1 MTEKIFCAKCNSL
14 LYFGET
20 ISHRL
25 YMRAIPNEETFLKS
39 YNNTCPKCANSLS
52 LSTVR
57 VELKGRQ

>member
-1 MTEKIFCAKCNSL
+1 MTEKIFCSKCNGL

-25 YMRAIPNEETFLKS
+25 YMRAIPNEEAFLGS
-39 YNNTCPKCANSLS
+39 YNNKCPRCGNNLS
-52 LSTVR
+52 LDTVR

>member
-1 MTEKIFCAKCNSL
+1 MTEKIFCTKCNSL

-25 YMRAIPNEETFLKS
+25 YMRAIPNEEAFLRS
-39 YNNTCPKCANSLS
+39 YNNRCPKCGNNLS